1 MAEETQGA
9 ATAEVTPS
17 VDSGAEGGI
26 GAVAETEGNEPQTEQ
41 QNDTQ
46 GTPAEGNSA
55 ESEPEEQGI
64 GAEDDNGEG
73 AASEADYSTEGIELP
88 EGVTLDDKVVGQ
100 LADVCKEL
108 KVSPEAFRAITSKM
122 TPVLEAR
129 NAERI
134 GEVRK
139 QFLAQGRADKEMG
152 GVNWDATKRSAGQA
166 FKKFVDPETRA
177 LFVKVGLDCHPGVIR
192 AFKRIQE
199 SVSDDVVVRG
209 TPAAARNP
217 LANFYDNS
225 DMN

>member
-73 AASEADYSTEGIELP
+73 AASEADYPTEGIELP

-152 GVNWDATKRSAGQA
+152 GANWDATKRSAGQA

-177 LFVKVGLDCHPGVIR
+177 LFVKVGLDCHPGVTR
-192 AFKRIQE
+192 AFERIQE
-199 SVSDDVVVRG
+199 SE
-209 TPAAARNP
+209 PEEPLLP
-217 LANFYDNS
+217 LAILWPIS
-225 DMN
+225 MTTQI